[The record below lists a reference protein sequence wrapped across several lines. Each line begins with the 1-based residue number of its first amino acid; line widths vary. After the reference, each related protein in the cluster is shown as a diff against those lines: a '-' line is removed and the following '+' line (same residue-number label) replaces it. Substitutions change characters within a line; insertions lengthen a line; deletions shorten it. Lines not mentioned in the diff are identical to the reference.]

1 MMLKFQGEPAKL
13 FDAIGKAMKSMR
25 PLPRTSTG
33 KLTASQTFKYAPLRK
48 VVECI
53 KDDLHNQGVSFMQAL
68 HTDGQYA
75 AVTLIVA
82 GHEASIT
89 STFAFD
95 RNPDAK
101 KFGADSTYYRRY
113 QLTSFFGLEG
123 DPDADDF
130 EDPVSEVKEIP
141 VEKVVAKR
149 EEPATVTEPVK
160 GSDKPRDSNIP
171 TKKTQVPSSI
181 NDALIGAMKQLGW
194 SMDDMNAFCR
204 EFPQHFPNFVKA
216 TALSEVGK
224 ATLLT
229 LLGEHKGVAP
239 F

>member
-1 MMLKFQGEPAKL
+1 VLNFQGDTAKL
-13 FDAIGKAMKSMR
+13 FEAVGKAMNKMR
-25 PLPRTSTG
+25 PLPRTATG
-33 KLTASQTFKYAPLRK
+33 SIAKGHTFQYAPLRK

-53 KDDLHNQGVSFMQAL
+53 KADLHSEGVSFMQAL
-68 HTDGQYA
+68 HTDGSNC
-75 AVTLIVA
+75 AVTLIVG
-82 GHEASIT
+82 GHGASVT
-89 STFAFD
+89 STFCFPSSND
-95 RNPDAK
+95 PK

-141 VEKVVAKR
+141 VEKAVAKR
-149 EEPATVTEPVK
+149 EEPSVVNEPVK
-160 GSDKPRDSNIP
+160 GSDKPRDANP
-171 TKKTQVPSSI
+171 PAKKTEVPKNI

-229 LLGEHKGVAP
+229 LLGEHKKVAP

>member
-1 MMLKFQGEPAKL
+1 MLKIEGDSTKL
-13 FDAIGKAMKSMR
+13 FDAIGRASAKFQ
-25 PLPRTSTG
+25 PLPKNKSG
-33 KLTASQTFKYAPLRK
+33 QYGHQKFDYAPYHTVRK
-48 VVECI
+48 CI
-53 KDDLHNQGVSFMQAL
+53 LSHLLAEGVSIAQPI
-68 HTDGQYA
+68 HSESSKA
-75 AVTLIVA
+75 AVTLVVC
-82 GHEASIT
+82 GHGCTVT
-89 STFAFD
+89 STLKFD
-95 RNPDAK
+95 MNPKCQD
-101 KFGADSTYYRRY
+101 FGKESTYYRRY
-113 QLTSFFGLEG
+113 QLQSFFCLEG
-123 DPDADDF
+123 DKDADDL

-160 GSDKPRDSNIP
+160 GSDKPRNADIP
-171 TKKTQVPSSI
+171 VKKTQVPSSI

-204 EFPQHFPNFVKA
+204 EYPQHFPNFVKA

-229 LLGEHKGVAP
+229 LLGEHKGVAT

>member
-1 MMLKFQGEPAKL
+1 MFSFA
-13 FDAIGKAMKSMR
+13 
-25 PLPRTSTG
+25 
-33 KLTASQTFKYAPLRK
+33 ASSDP
-48 VVECI
+48 
-53 KDDLHNQGVSFMQAL
+53 
-68 HTDGQYA
+68 
-75 AVTLIVA
+75 
-82 GHEASIT
+82 
-89 STFAFD
+89 
-95 RNPDAK
+95 K

-141 VEKVVAKR
+141 VEKVVAKADGPR
-149 EEPATVTEPVK
+149 AVTEPKQPSDNV
-160 GSDKPRDSNIP
+160 GSRDIP
-171 TKKTQVPSSI
+171 SKKTEVPKSI
-181 NDALIGAMKQLGW
+181 NDALIGAMKQLDW
-194 SMDDMNAFCR
+194 DMDNMNAFCR

-229 LLGEHKGVAP
+229 LLGEHKKVAP

>member
-1 MMLKFQGEPAKL
+1 MLNFQGETSKL
-13 FDAIGKAMKSMR
+13 FDAIGTAMAAFK
-25 PLPRTSTG
+25 PLPRTATG
-33 KLTASQTFKYAPLRK
+33 SIAKGHTFQYAPLRK

-53 KDDLHNQGVSFMQAL
+53 KTDLAKNSVSFMQAL
-68 HTDGQYA
+68 HTDGA
-75 AVTLIVA
+75 NCAVTLIVA
-82 GHEASIT
+82 GHGASVT
-89 STFAFD
+89 STFCFPASND
-95 RNPDAK
+95 PK

-141 VEKVVAKR
+141 VEKTSSKEVVKEAQN
-149 EEPATVTEPVK
+149 EGVK
-160 GSDKPRDSNIP
+160 ASDKATHQDKPANSN
-171 TKKTQVPSSI
+171 KVPASV

-194 SMDDMNAFCR
+194 SMEDMNAFCR

-229 LLGEHKGVAP
+229 LLGEHKGVAN

>member
-1 MMLKFQGEPAKL
+1 MLNFQGETSKL
-13 FDAIGKAMKSMR
+13 FDAIGTAMSAFK
-25 PLPRTSTG
+25 PLPRTATG
-33 KLTASQTFKYAPLRK
+33 SIAKGHTFQYAPLRK

-53 KDDLHNQGVSFMQAL
+53 KTDLAKNSVSFMQAL
-68 HTDGQYA
+68 HTDGSNC

-82 GHEASIT
+82 GHGASIT
-89 STFAFD
+89 STFCFPASND
-95 RNPDAK
+95 PK

-130 EDPVSEVKEIP
+130 EDPVSSVQEIP

-160 GSDKPRDSNIP
+160 GGDKPRDSNP
-171 TKKTQVPSSI
+171 PAKKTEVPKNI
-181 NDALIGAMKQLGW
+181 NDALMSAKAQLGW
-194 SMDDMNAFCR
+194 NMDNINDFCR
-204 EFPQHFPNFVKA
+204 EFPQHFPNFVSA
-216 TALSEVGK
+216 TKLNEVGK

-229 LLGEHKGVAP
+229 LLGEHKKVAP